1 MFLRFAFP
9 LLLLAFAAPPAS
21 AQVVH
26 FDGVLVK
33 ATPHHAPPVQAYL
46 LLYVQDN
53 VGVVV
58 PVQTRTV
65 VTLNGRRVTWRQL
78 RPGDRVHVVYE
89 GYARLVEARR

>member
-1 MFLRFAFP
+1 
-9 LLLLAFAAPPAS
+9 
-21 AQVVH
+21 
-26 FDGVLVK
+26 
-33 ATPHHAPPVQAYL
+33 
-46 LLYVQDN
+46 
-53 VGVVV
+53 V